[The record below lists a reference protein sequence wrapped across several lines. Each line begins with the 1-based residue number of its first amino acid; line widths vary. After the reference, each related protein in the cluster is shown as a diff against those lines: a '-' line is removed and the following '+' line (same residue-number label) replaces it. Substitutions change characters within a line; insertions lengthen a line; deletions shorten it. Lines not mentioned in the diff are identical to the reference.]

1 MVQIQCQKLRFRLHI
16 GISMILNRIF
26 ANEGFEKCLANG
38 MSVILETNKSLK
50 RISLIFFVNKRGV
63 QVQEKLK
70 KNETKRMPIALQR
83 APKVSN

>member
-1 MVQIQCQKLRFRLHI
+1 
-16 GISMILNRIF
+16 
-26 ANEGFEKCLANG
+26 